1 MGDVPDYFILPMENE
16 WPELKKQKS
25 QQGVHLN
32 SNKEVLLP
40 IIIIIVDPTLS
51 IFWDYFIVLAN
62 M

>member
-40 IIIIIVDPTLS
+40 IFIIIVDPTLS